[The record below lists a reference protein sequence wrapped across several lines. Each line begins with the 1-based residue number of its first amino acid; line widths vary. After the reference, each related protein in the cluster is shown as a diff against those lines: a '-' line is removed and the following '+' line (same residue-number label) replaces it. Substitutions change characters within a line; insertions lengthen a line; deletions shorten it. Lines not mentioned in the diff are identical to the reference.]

1 MLSCGIAF
9 CNSTVFWCVCCGVCV
24 VVVVYVV
31 VRLRRCFC
39 ITVVPYWYIDNGNNA
54 LVHCES
60 Q

>member
-39 ITVVPYWYIDNGNNA
+39 ITVVTYWYIDNGNNA
-54 LVHCES
+54 LVH
-60 Q
+60 